1 MLAKVD
7 DSKTSTVIAAL
18 IKHAQKLPKELY
30 KSLTWDRG
38 REIKDQKQCT
48 LATDIKVYLCDPY
61 SQWQRGSNEST
72 NRLLRQY
79 FPKSTDLSVH
89 SQQKRSSVV
98 RQLNERPRKTLD
110 YETPAQKFNRC
121 VAPID

>member
-61 SQWQRGSNEST
+61 SQWQRAVSYT
-72 NRLLRQY
+72 HLTLPTIY
-79 FPKSTDLSVH
+79 SV
-89 SQQKRSSVV
+89 
-98 RQLNERPRKTLD
+98 
-110 YETPAQKFNRC
+110 
-121 VAPID
+121 